1 MTCDQHVIKC
11 DGNLCDTFTN
21 IGYMYYS
28 LLPHVI
34 KCDGTIYPVYPPETE
49 RPLPALPVRV
59 PLRGGGVLHGGLH
72 RTVDSTVD
80 IDAKQSTGGRP
91 LQVRMIDYTL
101 LFIMLMC
108 SKVLEMSPCRC
119 ETTYY

>member
-11 DGNLCDTFTN
+11 DGTL
-21 IGYMYYS
+21 
-28 LLPHVI
+28 
-34 KCDGTIYPVYPPETE
+34 YPVYPPETE

-72 RTVDSTVD
+72 STVDSTVD

-108 SKVLEMSPCRC
+108 SKVLEMSPCRG
-119 ETTYY
+119 ETTLQPITTYY